1 MVLAQ
6 TGRQADIQM
15 RAGVQ
20 ACGGKGG
27 RKGGGLVPHGVCSFG
42 AHGQHCCGGLPAAS
56 VPTQHL
62 VLRQFDQVLQP
73 LLIHLYSNV
82 PDASNTQRPILVDLG
97 WMRLCSLWLVLQA
110 ENTDGV
116 SAMPSVD
123 STRLDNL
130 VLEITGWSCK
140 FVRNHSAD
148 GAFWTGHAGC
158 CV

>member
-1 MVLAQ
+1 M
-6 TGRQADIQM
+6 
-15 RAGVQ
+15 
-20 ACGGKGG
+20 GGKGEERGEDLYLMVSVRLG
-27 RKGGGLVPHGVCSFG
+27 RMASTVVGDCQLRVSLLNILYCASLIRSCSRCSSTYT
-42 AHGQHCCGGLPAAS
+42 ATCQMP
-56 VPTQHL
+56 
-62 VLRQFDQVLQP
+62 
-73 LLIHLYSNV
+73 
-82 PDASNTQRPILVDLG
+82 QRPILVDLG